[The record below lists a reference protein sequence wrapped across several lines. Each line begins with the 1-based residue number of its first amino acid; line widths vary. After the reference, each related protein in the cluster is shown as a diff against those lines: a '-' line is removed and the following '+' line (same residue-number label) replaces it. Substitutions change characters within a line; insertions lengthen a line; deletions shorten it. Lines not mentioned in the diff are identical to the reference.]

1 MQKYFPIT
9 WAPGFILSLIISL
22 LNYFFCAMYIIIS
35 ELCELIIFFLMFSYR
50 QNVPVEF
57 LKSEMAFETEESVLE
72 FLAPFALTFSDES
85 RQQLDC
91 KNSMAN
97 IGNI

>member
-1 MQKYFPIT
+1 
-9 WAPGFILSLIISL
+9 
-22 LNYFFCAMYIIIS
+22 
-35 ELCELIIFFLMFSYR
+35 MFSYR

-57 LKSEMAFETEESVLE
+57 LKSEMAFETEELVLE
-72 FLAPFALTFSDES
+72 FLAPFALTFSDAS

-97 IGNI
+97 VGNI